1 MQQRPQGNPFCD
13 YQPCVSAV
21 FFRTLDVVPAAK
33 AASLAASQELLHMTT
48 HRQWQQWTP
57 LLWLHH
63 QHHRQ
68 HQRQRNSSPVT
79 LRRHSANLEPLLPSL
94 LGLVRP
100 AHMRQHSSSL
110 LLLLL
115 LPACHLKPCLSG

>member
-1 MQQRPQGNPFCD
+1 
-13 YQPCVSAV
+13 
-21 FFRTLDVVPAAK
+21 
-33 AASLAASQELLHMTT
+33 MTT

-63 QHHRQ
+63 Q

-94 LGLVRP
+94 LALVRP
-100 AHMRQHSSSL
+100 AHMQQHSSSLML

-115 LPACHLKPCLSG
+115 LSGCRLTPCLSG